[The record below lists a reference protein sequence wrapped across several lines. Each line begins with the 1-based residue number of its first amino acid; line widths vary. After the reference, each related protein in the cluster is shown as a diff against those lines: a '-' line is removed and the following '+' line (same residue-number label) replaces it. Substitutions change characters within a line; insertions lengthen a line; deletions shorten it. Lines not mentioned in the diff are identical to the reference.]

1 MAISSRIKKYFFLEK
16 DLSCALFNTV
26 FRVQEPRVNEACEP
40 SYTQKPSAGLR
51 AGGGEN
57 RLNVIRQT
65 VPPANGRPEAE
76 TSPYT
81 LLRAMLLS

>member
-1 MAISSRIKKYFFLEK
+1 M
-16 DLSCALFNTV
+16 
-26 FRVQEPRVNEACEP
+26 FRVQQPRVNETCEP

-57 RLNVIRQT
+57 RLNIIRQT

-81 LLRAMLLS
+81 LLTAMLLS

>member
-1 MAISSRIKKYFFLEK
+1 MM
-16 DLSCALFNTV
+16 
-26 FRVQEPRVNEACEP
+26 FRLRGPRVNETCEP

-65 VPPANGRPEAE
+65 VPPANRRTEAE
-76 TSPYT
+76 SRAYT
-81 LLRAMLLS
+81 LLTTMLLS